1 MAGCVVSL
9 FQRDLGPRD
18 WSNDELSQLY
28 RIKHALAQLNIAVEI
43 DRGQSDEGDPWFVFY
58 RAEGDVLVHI
68 ARIDSIY
75 HLHAPG
81 SSFHLCGGSFEDLTR
96 AFINRH
102 PISIPVERGGN
113 IVFHPSAIFTALVVA
128 AFFASDRHADATEML
143 KAYVGE
149 GEHQS
154 ADSLRSITFGSM
166 TPSREGKWA
175 DSSWHLSIFLNVAA
189 MAAAFVLDGNSHLF
203 PLTLVEI
210 VDAVPVE
217 ALAHEQAHWDAN
229 SYRSAETGVLLRLHD
244 HALDHSAFATNSADV
259 SFGPGQLDCT
269 LVKVEG
275 LLLPQADSH
284 LDSMIGVQVD
294 TGSLWTNEGQV
305 GSTLPIVNLQPRS
318 SSSLGASRSGEST
331 GHEGG
336 TIYSGH
342 NDGAAAINEDA
353 ATAQILTSSPAKV
366 SDNATSS
373 SSVSDHIWLNL
384 STLISEQTNPAESS
398 ELESSSSGSPVTLI
412 QPMRS
417 AADDDFYNDA
427 AARTVRNFVHDNPK
441 AEVVVHE
448 HHIIVYDGLTSHED
462 SSPLVVKTWDF
473 ESGGSIS
480 IVGHINHPIHYEMVA

>member
-9 FQRDLGPRD
+9 FQQDLEPRD

-28 RIKHALAQLNIAVEI
+28 RIRHALAQLNIAVEI

-58 RAEGDVLVHI
+58 CAEGDVLVHI

-81 SSFHLCGGSFEDLTR
+81 SSFYLCGGSFEDLAR
-96 AFINRH
+96 AFINHH

-113 IVFHPSAIFTALVVA
+113 IVFHPSTIFTALVVA
-128 AFFASDRHADATEML
+128 AFFASDRHANATEMV
-143 KAYVGE
+143 KACVGE

-154 ADSLRSITFGSM
+154 AGPLRSTTFGGM
-166 TPSREGKWA
+166 TLSREGKWA
-175 DSSWHLSIFLNVAA
+175 DTSWHLSSFLNVAA
-189 MAAAFVLDGNSHLF
+189 MAAAFVLDKNSHF
-203 PLTLVEI
+203 FSSTSVES
-210 VDAVPVE
+210 VDAVPIE
-217 ALAHEQAHWDAN
+217 ALAHEQTHWDAN
-229 SYRSAETGVLLRLHD
+229 SYRSAETGLLLRLHD
-244 HALDHSAFATNSADV
+244 HAVDHSAFATSSAEV
-259 SFGPGQLDCT
+259 SFGSGQLEYT

-275 LLLPQADSH
+275 LLLPQSDSH
-284 LDSMIGVQVD
+284 LDSMIGIHVD

-305 GSTLPIVNLQPRS
+305 GSTLPIVNLQPQS
-318 SSSLGASRSGEST
+318 SFSLDASRNDKSID
-331 GHEGG
+331 HEG
-336 TIYSGH
+336 TIYSRH
-342 NDGAAAINEDA
+342 NDGAAAINEYA
-353 ATAQILTSSPAKV
+353 ATTQKTLTSSPAKV
-366 SDNATSS
+366 SDNATSGNL
-373 SSVSDHIWLNL
+373 VSDHIWLNL

-398 ELESSSSGSPVTLI
+398 ELELSSSESPVTLV

-427 AARTVRNFVHDNPK
+427 AAQTVKNFVHDNPK

-448 HHIIVYDGLTSHED
+448 HHIIVYDGLTTHED

-473 ESGGSIS
+473 EGGGSIS